1 MAPAVRVAIGE
12 LFGQKPG
19 TDCTGKLVTALKK
32 LGFDGVFDTNF
43 AADITIME
51 EATELKHRLEENKKL
66 PLFTSCCP
74 SWVRFAELN
83 YPEILDNVSSTKS
96 PQQIFGSLAKNVWA
110 EKMGIDRKNL
120 VSWVRFAELNYPE
133 ILDNVSSTK
142 SPQQIFGSLAKNVW
156 AEKMGIDRKNLVC
169 VSIMPC
175 ISKKYEASREELAVD
190 ENPDVDYSLTTR
202 ELGRIFKQYNI
213 DFNSLADSDFDSPM
227 GDSTGAADIF
237 GRTGGVMEAAAR
249 TLYEWV
255 ANEKLD
261 NLDFTP
267 LRGFEEV
274 RTAEVKIGDKNL
286 RLAVVHGLRAAR
298 KVVEKIL
305 AGEEEFH
312 AIEVMACKGG
322 CIGGGGQPYHLRLAV
337 VHGLRAARKVVEKIL
352 AGEEEFHA
360 IEVMACKGGCIGGGG
375 QPYHHG
381 NFDIIKTRAE
391 AIQNLDY
398 HKEIRAS
405 HKNPY
410 VVELYEKELGEP
422 YGEKAHKIFH
432 THYVDRKIK

>member
-1 MAPAVRVAIGE
+1 M
-12 LFGQKPG
+12 
-19 TDCTGKLVTALKK
+19 
-32 LGFDGVFDTNF
+32 
-43 AADITIME
+43 
-51 EATELKHRLEENKKL
+51 
-66 PLFTSCCP
+66 
-74 SWVRFAELN
+74 
-83 YPEILDNVSSTKS
+83 DN
-96 PQQIFGSLAKNVWA
+96 I
-110 EKMGIDRKNL
+110 
-120 VSWVRFAELNYPE
+120 
-133 ILDNVSSTK
+133 SSTK

-213 DFNSLADSDFDSPM
+213 DFNSLKDSEFDSPM

-261 NLDFTP
+261 NLDFIP

-274 RTAEVKIGDKNL
+274 RTAEVKIGDKTL
-286 RLAVVHGLRAAR
+286 RLAVVHGL
-298 KVVEKIL
+298 
-305 AGEEEFH
+305 G
-312 AIEVMACKGG
+312 
-322 CIGGGGQPYHLRLAV
+322 
-337 VHGLRAARKVVEKIL
+337 AARKVVEKIL

-422 YGEKAHKIFH
+422 YGEKAHKLFH
-432 THYVDRKIK
+432 THYVDRKAK